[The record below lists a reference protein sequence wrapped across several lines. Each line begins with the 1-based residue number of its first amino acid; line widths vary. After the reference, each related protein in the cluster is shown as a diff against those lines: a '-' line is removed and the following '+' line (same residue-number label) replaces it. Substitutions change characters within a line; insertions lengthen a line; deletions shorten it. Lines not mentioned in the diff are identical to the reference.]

1 MANENKRPEDG
12 ANKNSRKG
20 TEVHIITRGRASVT
34 LHRPEGD
41 DRVTFSCEGGG
52 THGESKPSGSTSD
65 QASDKGAATATQTAP
80 KAETTGD
87 ATKDASAPQPEKKAG
102 VTEKQTLAN
111 PSGGTPNK
119 DAKTE
124 DTEATERRYK
134 HEQEQLK
141 ISRDAKAKMKAD
153 KNKSLYEAIDK
164 AHNRAE
170 TTFKKG
176 HSIGFWSGVAG
187 FLLGALIV
195 WACWFFFVCSDCS
208 NGTGRVEVVKVL
220 PDEYEVTEDS
230 AGVDTTNQG
239 EGFAPDPDTD
249 DASTEE
255 YEDQEVAESDNITAV
270 SYGEYAVAGE
280 DLVMLVYDCL
290 TSDDMNLRLQ
300 AGDKLDGEKKE
311 QLLAAIV
318 STLLASKKS
327 VDFSTGRPAIREF
340 NYEGSGHTQL
350 CDKVSYQAHHIVSYG
365 KYYAP
370 ELADESFN
378 FWANIAVDPLQ
389 LRAETDF
396 SVAVD
401 ETLNVLHKALKE
413 RRYTEMN
420 GVKVAVNERRVTRTP
435 RATGRSPTSVTRKKS
450 VRRPPSKSKTRTSLT
465 TAKVPSGFYKNPV
478 PGSTWEN
485 NHWDGKTYAVDM
497 MAAKGTPVYASASG
511 KVIKSGWGKGKKSG
525 KRVTIRDPNADLFY
539 GHLDVIYVKV
549 GQKVKQGQLIGRVGH
564 TGSAKPSS
572 PHLHLEVFNRKVKNF
587 PRPWTSWTQKQRR
600 T

>member
-1 MANENKRPEDG
+1 MANENKNPEDG
-12 ANKNSRKG
+12 ASKKPNMI
-20 TEVHIITRGRASVT
+20 TDVHVETNDKASVT
-34 LHRPEGD
+34 IHTKTGDHRVVFH
-41 DRVTFSCEGGG
+41 RR
-52 THGESKPSGSTSD
+52 GESESSGSASN

-87 ATKDASAPQPEKKAG
+87 ATKDASDPQPGKKAG
-102 VTEKQTLAN
+102 TAEKQTSAN
-111 PSGGTPNK
+111 PSGGNPNK

-170 TTFKKG
+170 TTFRKG

-340 NYEGSGHTQL
+340 NYESSGHTQL

-497 MAAKGTPVYASASG
+497 MAAKGTPIYASASG
-511 KVIKSGWGKGKKSG
+511 EVVKAGWGGKKSG
-525 KRVTIRDPNADLFY
+525 KRVTIRDSNADLFY
-539 GHLDVIYVKV
+539 GHLDVIRVKV
-549 GQKVKQGQLIGRVGH
+549 GQKVKQGDLIGMVGH
-564 TGSAKPSS
+564 TGSAEPDS
-572 PHLHLEVFNRKVKNF
+572 PHLHLEVFNRKVKSF
-587 PRPWTSWTQKQRR
+587 PRPWTSWKQKQRR